1 MWCFLTTLNGI
12 EFRRIESISKEG
24 GRHRNSKCRHEG
36 LDRTGEPRTQSRGR
50 GYSWK
55 SSFFV
60 IEGPRRGRERERKKR
75 NRGGGYSWDL
85 SDSPTRSLRSG
96 GGRRNTLDA
105 KMCKLRELIIP
116 RVVRELVK
124 SRSSMNVGGNS
135 G

>member
-12 EFRRIESISKEG
+12 EFRRIESIRREGEDIVIQSAGTKGLTERESHVHKVGDIAGNLVSSLSKALEE
-24 GRHRNSKCRHEG
+24 R
-36 LDRTGEPRTQSRGR
+36 
-50 GYSWK
+50 
-55 SSFFV
+55 
-60 IEGPRRGRERERKKR
+60 RERERKKR